1 MNDSHTPDPRTL
13 ETSPVPRSKPVNPV
27 RRLTLVVIA
36 VGLVLF
42 VYGMLSDRLTP
53 FTSQATVRL
62 HGKLRIHIGAR
73 LPLDQAAEAHA
84 RLDRGGNI
92 GKIVL
97 TRIG

>member
-42 VYGMLSDRLTP
+42 VCGMLSDRLTP
-53 FTSQATVRL
+53 FTSQATVQAYL
-62 HGKLRIHIGAR
+62 VGIAPGISGKVSSR
-73 LPLDQAAEAHA
+73 AAFTNAVKPFA
-84 RLDRGGNI
+84 QLS
-92 GKIVL
+92 
-97 TRIG
+97 